1 MVKTLARAQRAMAS
15 KAGETYVD
23 TAIKILIAVVVGVIV
38 LVALVA
44 VFKTV
49 VMPKTTDKISSAFEY
64 KGETA

>member
-64 KGETA
+64 NG

>member
-44 VFKTV
+44 VFKNTV
-49 VMPKTTDKISSAFEY
+49 IPKTTSKIESAFAIE
-64 KGETA
+64 

>member
-23 TAIKILIAVVVGVIV
+23 TAVKILIAVVVGVVV

-49 VMPKTTDKISSAFEY
+49 VMPKTNSKIAGLFDSAESF
-64 KGETA
+64 A

>member
-49 VMPKTTDKISSAFEY
+49 VMPKTTDKIGSAFEY

>member
-1 MVKTLARAQRAMAS
+1 MVKTLARAQRVMAS

-64 KGETA
+64 NG